1 MKYLCISIFMAYA
14 INISSIIAQPMADAR
29 IAKVVPISPVSEP
42 EYVIKTEKV
51 LVRPAYTLNEVVEP
65 KWTTVRDRILVSPA
79 YPEGSTFNLIKERI
93 RLKDPYLTVVV
104 TPPVWE
110 AVTKTIVIQ
119 TACKGG
125 AQETKTY
132 TYNNLITPALVE
144 ETKTLGE
151 YKFVERK
158 MIEKLGTGAMIPA
171 EYIEV
176 DRQTPT
182 TTVLHK
188 VSTAPAEYQ
197 MFEVRLCK

>member
-1 MKYLCISIFMAYA
+1 
-14 INISSIIAQPMADAR
+14 MADAKV
-29 IAKVVPISPVSEP
+29 AKVVPIYPISVP
-42 EYVIKTEKV
+42 EYVVKTEKV
-51 LVRPAYTLNEVVEP
+51 LIRPAYTLNEVVEP
-65 KWTTVRDRILVSPA
+65 KWTTVHDRILVSPA
-79 YPEGSTFNLIKERI
+79 YPEGSTITIIKERI

-110 AVTKTIVIQ
+110 AVTKTIVTQ

-125 AQETKTY
+125 TQETQTY
-132 TYNNLITPALVE
+132 TYNQLITPASVE

-158 MIEKLGTGAMIPA
+158 MIEKRGTGAMIPA

-176 DRQTPT
+176 DRQTPI

-188 VSTAPAEYQ
+188 VSTIPAEYQ
-197 MFEVRLCK
+197 TIEVRLCK